1 MWVRVAAPP
10 SGSFLL
16 LNLAP
21 RAHKTTKNVS
31 TKRQRWFS
39 ENSKTSQSLGNLL
52 KKENE
57 ERLLQCL
64 CHHSILLKLQPVLQ
78 GLPKFDFAEEENMD
92 IFSIEC
98 IGRFIPGVI
107 KSPLFPTPFPFF
119 FATLIIH
126 SFPQNGMAKL
136 HSQFL
141 GTGMKNS
148 SFPNFGNGN

>member
-1 MWVRVAAPP
+1 MEEQIYQMWVRVAAPP

-21 RAHKTTKNVS
+21 LSHKTTKNVS

-64 CHHSILLKLQPVLQ
+64 CHHFILLKLQPILQ
-78 GLPKFDFAEEENMD
+78 CLPKFDFAQEENMD
-92 IFSIEC
+92 IFSIGC

-107 KSPLFPTPFPFF
+107 KSPF
-119 FATLIIH
+119 
-126 SFPQNGMAKL
+126 SQL
-136 HSQFL
+136 HSR
-141 GTGMKNS
+141 S
-148 SFPNFGNGN
+148 SSRL